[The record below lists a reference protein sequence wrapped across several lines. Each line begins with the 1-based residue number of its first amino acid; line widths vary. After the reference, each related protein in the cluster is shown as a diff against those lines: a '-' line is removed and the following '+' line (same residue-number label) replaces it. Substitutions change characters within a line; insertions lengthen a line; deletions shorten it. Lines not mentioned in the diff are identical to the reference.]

1 MRLFSLI
8 DFHHFILALFLGMAA
23 ALVIYL
29 AFRYGPETRRRGE
42 HDNPAREGSY
52 GENTDVPGAEHN
64 PAPPVLIFLFL
75 GFVVWLICYV
85 VFFAIR
91 GGPV

>member
-8 DFHHFILALFLGMAA
+8 DFHHFILALFLGTAA

-29 AFRYGPETRRRGE
+29 IFRYGPETRRRDG
-42 HDNPAREGSY
+42 HDNPVREGSY
-52 GENTDVPGAEHN
+52 AESPDVPEAEHN
-64 PAPPVLIFLFL
+64 PAPPVLVFLFV

-85 VFFAIR
+85 IFFAIR
-91 GGPV
+91 GGPM